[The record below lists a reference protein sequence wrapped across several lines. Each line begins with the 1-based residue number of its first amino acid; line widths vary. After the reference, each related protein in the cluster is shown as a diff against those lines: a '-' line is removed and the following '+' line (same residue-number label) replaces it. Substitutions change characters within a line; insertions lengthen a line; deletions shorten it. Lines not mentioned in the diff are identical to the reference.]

1 MIQMLYW
8 IASAFPSLAM
18 TRGEGRKTWACSAP
32 GAFPSLTMT
41 IKGRGKKR
49 AVRRGKGRREKKS
62 CGRCGNLREGE
73 KKEQRQG
80 QAFKGG
86 GKRSVAGGR
95 REEKKGGDRRGSG

>member
-1 MIQMLYW
+1 MGMLR
-8 IASAFPSLAM
+8 AGSFPKP
-18 TRGEGRKTWACSAP
+18 RNDDKREREKKG
-32 GAFPSLTMT
+32 GAQ
-41 IKGRGKKR
+41 
-49 AVRRGKGRREKKS
+49 GKGKGEKRVVLREGEKKS

>member
-1 MIQMLYW
+1 MGMLR
-8 IASAFPSLAM
+8 AGSFPKP
-18 TRGEGRKTWACSAP
+18 RNVDKRERE
-32 GAFPSLTMT
+32 
-41 IKGRGKKR
+41 KR